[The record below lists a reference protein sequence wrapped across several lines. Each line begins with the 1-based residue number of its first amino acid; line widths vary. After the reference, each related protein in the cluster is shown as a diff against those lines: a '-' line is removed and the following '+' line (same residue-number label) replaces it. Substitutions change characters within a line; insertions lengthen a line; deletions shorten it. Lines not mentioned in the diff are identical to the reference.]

1 MFKKI
6 TSKINEL
13 QKNATIQLISWWS
26 ISFVVQFL
34 ILHHLKFDLFYAFV
48 DSFTT
53 NILLLLGSIILNLI
67 LKYYQSQ
74 KVITIANIAFIGS
87 LSYIHLVISNTIIST
102 FFNQDIS
109 FQFGYNHDTIYRF
122 LLVYFLFFLTFF
134 QLWMDKFKK
143 VQAQTIEKLVEIE
156 RQLNHAELANI
167 QQQLQPHFLFN
178 SLNSIS
184 ALTIVKPDEARR
196 MVQLLSDFLRGT
208 LSREKEKMMPLSE
221 EINYLNLYLE
231 IEKVRFGHRLNVDF
245 NIDGHCEKALLP
257 SLILQPIVENAIK
270 YGLYGSTDDV
280 TISVKSICK
289 TNTLE
294 ISISNPYTKENEKT
308 SKGLGFGLSSIQRK
322 LYLLYGQN
330 DLLIINKQESQ
341 FTTTLI
347 IPQA

>member
-1 MFKKI
+1 
-6 TSKINEL
+6 
-13 QKNATIQLISWWS
+13 
-26 ISFVVQFL
+26 
-34 ILHHLKFDLFYAFV
+34 
-48 DSFTT
+48 
-53 NILLLLGSIILNLI
+53 
-67 LKYYQSQ
+67 
-74 KVITIANIAFIGS
+74 
-87 LSYIHLVISNTIIST
+87 
-102 FFNQDIS
+102 
-109 FQFGYNHDTIYRF
+109 
-122 LLVYFLFFLTFF
+122 
-134 QLWMDKFKK
+134 MDKFKK

-231 IEKVRFGHRLNVDF
+231 IEKIRFGHRLNVDF
-245 NIDGHCEKALLP
+245 QIDENCQKFMLP

-270 YGLYGSTDDV
+270 YGLYGSTEDV

-289 TNTLE
+289 PHSLE

-308 SKGLGFGLSSIQRK
+308 SKGLGFGLNSIQRK

-330 DLLIINKQESQ
+330 DLLIIDKGETQ

-347 IPQA
+347 IPQL